1 MNQWPGKYGRSSATF
16 KDQLN
21 ATDEREGLW
30 GGHLPI
36 ISFQHTIIGP
46 PPNGPYACQIVTVN
60 VSTHAFSLLE
70 TQLNVLVSST
80 KGRK

>member
-21 ATDEREGLW
+21 VTDEREGLW

-46 PPNGPYACQIVTVN
+46 PPNGPYAYYQCVN
-60 VSTHAFSLLE
+60 TRI
-70 TQLNVLVSST
+70 QLCSKLN
-80 KGRK
+80 